1 MNSNIEYILDQ
12 NDVDKVK
19 FYYRDAP
26 LLNNA
31 FTTCVFINSQAGRIE
46 ARGVSICSVKDTF
59 CKKEGKQKAFGRAI
73 KALVRKANDGKINA
87 TGRDFESVT
96 RSFKCTAKDDEKFR
110 LKYIPEIM
118 KINPDAD
125 ILVSDL
131 DGKKYSRKYS
141 FDIPLSYPIRIANMI
156 YKYKSQYRPNPAG
169 REEVTILTEAS
180 NPSVL
185 KATVASA

>member
-1 MNSNIEYILDQ
+1 MNNNIEHILDQ

-19 FYYRDAP
+19 FYYRGAP

-31 FTTCVFINSQAGRIE
+31 FTTCLFINSQAGRIE

-87 TGRDFESVT
+87 TGRDSETVRRTFKLRESALGYFEHV
-96 RSFKCTAKDDEKFR
+96 FLPDLME
-110 LKYIPEIM
+110 
-118 KINPDAD
+118 INPQTVVKE
-125 ILVSDL
+125 IVLTGSK
-131 DGKKYSRKYS
+131 GGRKYF

-169 REEVTILTEAS
+169 REEATILMEAS
-180 NPSVL
+180 DPIVL
-185 KATVASA
+185 KDAIVTM

>member
-1 MNSNIEYILDQ
+1 MNNNIEHILDQ

-19 FYYRDAP
+19 FYYRGAP

-87 TGRDFESVT
+87 TGRDFETVA
-96 RSFKCTAKDDEKFR
+96 RSFKCTEKDEENFR

-118 KINPDAD
+118 KINPDSD

-180 NPSVL
+180 NPIVL
-185 KATVASA
+185 KDAILTI